1 MAPGHATERG
11 RLPQGLQALPPGAQ
25 QGGVDLT
32 GAARN
37 LDGGL
42 DAAPH
47 RQGLFHAGRRPNRT
61 EHPRHRTPPQRGRN
75 RLGNAAIQAWRRRV
89 ERPLA
94 WEETCQRLRRRLAR
108 LPQRHYGMQGLADTL
123 LNLRQFCGT

>member
-32 GAARN
+32 GASRN

-42 DAAPH
+42 DSAPH

-75 RLGNAAIQAWRRRV
+75 RLERIQ
-89 ERPLA
+89 
-94 WEETCQRLRRRLAR
+94 
-108 LPQRHYGMQGLADTL
+108 QRHYGMQGLADTL